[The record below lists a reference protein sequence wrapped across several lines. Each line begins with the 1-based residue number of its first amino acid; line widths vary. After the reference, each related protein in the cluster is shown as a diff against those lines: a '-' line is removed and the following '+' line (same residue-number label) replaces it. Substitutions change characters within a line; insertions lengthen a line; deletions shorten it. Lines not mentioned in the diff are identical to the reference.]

1 MQEAHIQKLIE
12 FSELHK
18 NFMQNRRPSESGKQ
32 LFEISEEFK
41 REHPEVRLNVRS
53 NVIDKRTFASH
64 GTNAWALFSA
74 FAFTNG
80 QLLPKNEMKVRGIPV
95 VVGELIYEKNRYS
108 PGSHYPN
115 TVSQNSVSTVGL
127 NNESSHLF
135 NTFRYAEMAMQ
146 KHSYNYNSFCEKYL
160 KKYHKQSVDKSVME
174 KANKLLKDDGS
185 TEEAYDRLSTI
196 PIVVLGDGI
205 GGVFIGGG
213 RYGIPNEY
221 LCERFNIRVIIVD
234 EEDKEYIRNLINK
247 INPKIAEGIMYLDT
261 EEVGELEDKRIN
273 KAPNKRFGREIF
285 LGGKHIFLP
294 IAFKDSFVDD
304 FAETFKDKL
313 TFSFSDQFNVCKIE
327 KKKLV
332 KRTIKG
338 RPEISNATITYY
350 QNPDLTSET
359 IIDDVDYSVVFTES
373 FQSKVGSNVAINCD
387 NEQILE
393 QPTASNVTTQPFT
406 PTSAQQKQPV
416 NGGLQTVTGSAAPLQ
431 QTPVSN
437 GTNNNF
443 QQKKQINQPP
453 IVGNPKRN
461 SPQKQPLGIS
471 ARGWTIGL
479 ALLFGAVG
487 ATLVAIGII
496 PEIIAIGVIATAVL
510 SGIVGAAV
518 GGAVGYLTDI
528 AVNKCCNSE
537 AVMKAA

>member
-41 REHPEVRLNVRS
+41 REHPEIRLNVRS

-74 FAFTNG
+74 FTFTNG

-95 VVGELIYEKNRYS
+95 VAGELIFEKVRNKANGHYL
-108 PGSHYPN
+108 YPN

-127 NNESSHLF
+127 NNESSHLLAAL
-135 NTFRYAEMAMQ
+135 NYADKAIQHHRDGYDNFRER
-146 KHSYNYNSFCEKYL
+146 YL
-160 KKYHKQSVDKSVME
+160 KKYQKSSVDKSIVE
-174 KANKLLKDDGS
+174 KATALLNDKNMQ
-185 TEEAYDRLSTI
+185 EAYERLSTI
-196 PIVVLGDGI
+196 RVVVLGNRI
-205 GGVFIGGG
+205 GGSVIDSS
-213 RYGIPNEY
+213 IDNEY
-221 LCERFNIRVIIVD
+221 GCERFNIRVIIVD

-479 ALLFGAVG
+479 ALLFSAVG

>member
-18 NFMQNRRPSESGKQ
+18 NFMQNRRPSESEKQ

-64 GTNAWALFSA
+64 GTNAWAFFSA

-80 QLLPKNEMKVRGIPV
+80 QLLPKNEMKVRGMPV
-95 VVGELIYEKNRYS
+95 VAGELIYEKNRYG

-135 NTFRYAEMAMQ
+135 NTFRYAEMATQ
-146 KHSYNYNSFCEKYL
+146 KHSYSYNNFCEKYL
-160 KKYHKQSVDKSVME
+160 KKYHKQSVDKTVME

-185 TEEAYDRLSTI
+185 MKEAYERLSSI
-196 PIVVLGDGI
+196 PVVVLSDRI
-205 GGVFIGGG
+205 GGKSIGSS
-213 RYGIPNEY
+213 IDNEY
-221 LCERFNIRVIIVD
+221 GCERFNIRVVIVD
-234 EEDKEYIRNLINK
+234 EEDKEYVRNLINK
-247 INPKIAEGIMYLDT
+247 INPRIAEGIVYLAI
-261 EEVGELEDKRIN
+261 EEVMELEGERI
-273 KAPNKRFGREIF
+273 KTAPNKFCMKEIF
-285 LGGKHIFLP
+285 LGGKHIPVLFD
-294 IAFKDSFVDD
+294 FKDSFVSD
-304 FAETFKDKL
+304 FERELKGKL

-327 KKKLV
+327 KKRLV
-332 KRTIKG
+332 KETIKG
-338 RPEISNATITYY
+338 KPKVSTATITYY
-350 QNPDLTSET
+350 QNPDPTSET

-373 FQSKVGSNVAINCD
+373 FQSKVGSDIVINCD
-387 NEQILE
+387 DKQISE
-393 QPTASNVTTQPFT
+393 QPAASDTTTQPFVST
-406 PTSAQQKQPV
+406 PPQQEQPV
-416 NGGLQTVTGSAAPLQ
+416 DSGPQTITSSAVPLQ

-437 GTNNNF
+437 ETNNNF

-461 SPQKQPLGIS
+461 SPQKQASEIS
-471 ARGWTIGL
+471 PRVIGL
-479 ALLFGAVG
+479 ALLFSAVG
-487 ATLVAIGII
+487 ATLAAIGII

-510 SGIVGAAV
+510 LGIAGAAL
-518 GGAVGYLTDI
+518 GGIVGYLTDI
-528 AVNKCCNSE
+528 TVNKCCNSE